1 MTDVVH
7 IDARFLAQ
15 LVLCSALLS
24 AFAFVAFRSN
34 AVTRRAYALIAGM
47 VLTALPFALA
57 MTSGW
62 HWTAAFEVLTLV
74 SLAGSVP
81 IPVWLIAIWASVAF
95 ALNLQGLYRLVDT
108 RRRLAAMP
116 RVDDAGITAEAAVV
130 ARRLAYGRPYQLHFG
145 PNSCSSTLAG
155 NRIVL
160 RADARDWEPRAVR
173 AVLAHEFVHLSRRD
187 DLCLF
192 VLGLV
197 LNWYWFAPWVGLL
210 RRQYASAMEQSCDD
224 RAAEILP
231 SCADYLDGVLCAA
244 RAEQEPLPI
253 VAAMG
258 GAGVVARFQRFLGS
272 RQRQLDVGG
281 VYWGLVV
288 GLGAALLFTSVEF
301 EAYEP
306 APVLSIGTFPG
317 PRTLTL
323 EHELALPTVHE
334 HALGEDR
341 PVRRAPPPIYPGG
354 AINEGIE
361 GHVVVEYKVSRDGR
375 VVNPVVVDSDPPGV
389 FDRVALRAVARREYV
404 SSHELANA
412 GSPNP
417 PDRIV
422 RRFDFDIPA
431 REPRSLSDLA
441 RQRQFRRSPGVVG
454 AGAGRRASEAF
465 GGAGPNLPVTSVHP
479 PPTLPPAD
487 TPLPQ
492 QLSEQRAVPVNADA
506 LKPVVPRIVAQIVD
520 PGLAIPAIDKGD
532 LLPVIKVAPIYP
544 KDAIARN
551 VTGQVLLEFVVTETG
566 AVRDPVVLAA
576 DPPGVFERAA
586 IDAVGKFR
594 YSPKV
599 VEGKAVEVTGV
610 RNRIV
615 FEIADQ

>member
-57 MTSGW
+57 LTSGW
-62 HWTAAFEVLTLV
+62 HWTAPFEVLTLV

-81 IPVWLIAIWASVAF
+81 IPVWLIAIWAGVAV
-95 ALNLQGLYRLVDT
+95 ALNVQALYRLVDT
-108 RRRLAAMP
+108 RRRLAEMP
-116 RVDDAGITAEAAVV
+116 RVVDAGIEAEAAVV
-130 ARRLAYGRPYQLHFG
+130 ARRLAFGRPFQLHFG
-145 PNSCSSTLAG
+145 PTSCSSTLAG

-160 RADARDWEPRAVR
+160 RADARNWEPRAVR

-187 DLCLF
+187 DVCLF

-231 SCADYLDGVLCAA
+231 SCADYLDGVLCAV

-258 GAGVVARFQRFLGS
+258 GAGVVARFQRFLGR

-306 APVLSIGTFPG
+306 APVLSIGSFVE

-323 EHELALPTVHE
+323 EHEVALPTVHE
-334 HALGEDR
+334 RALGGDR
-341 PVRRAPPPIYPGG
+341 PVRRAPPPIYPGR

-375 VVNPVVVDSDPPGV
+375 VVSPVVVDSDPPDV
-389 FDRVALRAVARREYV
+389 FDQVALRAVSRREYV
-404 SSHELANA
+404 ASHELADA

-422 RRFDFDIPA
+422 RRFDFEIPA
-431 REPRSLSDLA
+431 REPGRNP
-441 RQRQFRRSPGVVG
+441 SPLPVHTP
-454 AGAGRRASEAF
+454 
-465 GGAGPNLPVTSVHP
+465 PNLPP
-479 PPTLPPAD
+479 PD
-487 TPLPQ
+487 TPLRQ
-492 QLSEQRAVPVNADA
+492 RLSGQRDAEDHADA
-506 LKPVVPRIVAQIVD
+506 LKPVLPRIVAEIVD
-520 PGLAIPAIDKGD
+520 PGLAIPAIDRGD
-532 LLPVIKVAPIYP
+532 LRPMVKVAPIYP
-544 KDAIARN
+544 ERALARN
-551 VTGQVLLEFVVTETG
+551 VGGQVLLEFVVTETG

-599 VEGKAVEVTGV
+599 VEGKPVEVTGV

>member
-57 MTSGW
+57 LTSGW

-95 ALNLQGLYRLVDT
+95 ALNLQALYRLVDT

-130 ARRLAYGRPYQLHFG
+130 ARRLAFGRPYQLHFG

-187 DLCLF
+187 DVCLF

-258 GAGVVARFQRFLGS
+258 GAGVVARFQRFLGN

-306 APVLSIGTFPG
+306 APVLSIGTFAE

-323 EHELALPTVHE
+323 EPPLALPTVHE
-334 HALGEDR
+334 RALGEDR
-341 PVRRAPPPIYPGG
+341 PVRRASSPIYPGG

-375 VVNPVVVDSDPPGV
+375 VVSPVVIDSLPPGV
-389 FDRVALRAVARREYV
+389 FDRVALRAVERREYV
-404 SSHELANA
+404 SSHELADA

-431 REPRSLSDLA
+431 REPGPKALLV
-441 RQRQFRRSPGVVG
+441 PG
-454 AGAGRRASEAF
+454 
-465 GGAGPNLPVTSVHP
+465 HP
-479 PPTLPPAD
+479 PATLPPPD
-487 TPLPQ
+487 TPLSQ
-492 QLSEQRAVPVNADA
+492 QLSERLDAPDNAVA
-506 LKPVVPRIVAQIVD
+506 LKPVAPRIVAQIVD

-532 LLPVIKVAPIYP
+532 LLPVVKVAPIYP

-599 VEGKAVEVTGV
+599 VAGEPVEVTGV

-615 FEIADQ
+615 FEITDQ